1 LRILNRAGSE
11 FALGHGELGA
21 VQLRLVGIDPHPV
34 LQVSQ
39 MRRGRLPAIDR
50 VAQGLQERSLPGRIA
65 VGVLG
70 QQPRRLGAV
79 LTDQRPPRPALGV
92 QNLPEPPR
100 VVLVD
105 AVPLRRQL
113 VREPERVLPR
123 GRGHRGADPLILILP
138 G

>member
-1 LRILNRAGSE
+1 LWILNRAGPE
-11 FALGHGELGA
+11 FAFGHGELSA
-21 VQLRLVGIDPHPV
+21 VQLRLPGIDPHPV

-39 MRRGRLPAIDR
+39 MRRGRLPFLDR

-79 LTDQRPPRPALGV
+79 LTDQRPPGPAPGG

-100 VVLVD
+100 VVPVD
-105 AVPLRRQL
+105 AVPLRR
-113 VREPERVLPR
+113 
-123 GRGHRGADPLILILP
+123 
-138 G
+138 